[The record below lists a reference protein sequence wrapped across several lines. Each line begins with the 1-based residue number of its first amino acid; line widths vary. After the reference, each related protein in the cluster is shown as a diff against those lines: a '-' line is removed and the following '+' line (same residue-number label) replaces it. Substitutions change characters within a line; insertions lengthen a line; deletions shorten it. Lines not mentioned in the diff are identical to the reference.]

1 MNVFVLFWCIE
12 CRKGFWEKVIL
23 NRTNPRYMEHSWII
37 WWLFLSFEISWHC
50 ICKYKYYVLWIKVCL
65 HYNKHVHV
73 LANYSPYVFESGYLS
88 KNRVHY
94 CTSFVLLIVTA
105 SWFFYKTFEVNE
117 LIYTWLL
124 YVYLFSL
131 NGPPPPLIFFYQI
144 KLNLTLSG
152 KENEQFVLLIS
163 GISLQ

>member
-1 MNVFVLFWCIE
+1 MNYVFVLFWCIE
-12 CRKGFWEKVIL
+12 CRKRVLGKSHFKPNKPQVHVAQL
-23 NRTNPRYMEHSWII
+23 NYLMAF
-37 WWLFLSFEISWHC
+37 FLSFEISWHC
-50 ICKYKYYVLWIKVCL
+50 IFKYKYKYYVLWIKVCL

-131 NGPPPPLIFFYQI
+131 NGP
-144 KLNLTLSG
+144 LNLTLSG
-152 KENEQFVLLIS
+152 KENEQFVVLIS

>member
-1 MNVFVLFWCIE
+1 M
-12 CRKGFWEKVIL
+12 
-23 NRTNPRYMEHSWII
+23 
-37 WWLFLSFEISWHC
+37 
-50 ICKYKYYVLWIKVCL
+50 WIKVCL
-65 HYNKHVHV
+65 HYNKHVHVHV

-131 NGPPPPLIFFYQI
+131 NGP
-144 KLNLTLSG
+144 LNLTLSG
-152 KENEQFVLLIS
+152 KENEQFVSQFLGFLYNRLIWWYGLKKTYVFNGVMYKKPFKS
-163 GISLQ
+163 PSSLDKMRPINYLWVIGYAS